1 MYEVLK
7 AFTNDKLKRTFVVG
21 EHVPA
26 LFFSPLADAEIR
38 RLVSDGFIRAIT
50 K

>member
-7 AFTNDKLKRTFVVG
+7 AFTNAKLGRAFEVG
-21 EHVPA
+21 ERVAPIV
-26 LFFSPLADAEIR
+26 LSPLADAEIR

-50 K
+50 

>member
-7 AFTNDKLKRTFVVG
+7 RFYVERLKRTFEVG
-21 EHVPA
+21 ERVAPIV
-26 LFFSPLADAEIR
+26 LSPMADAEIR

-50 K
+50 